1 MRLFSGH
8 LQNNADLNFVE
19 AGKFHLQRKDRLLAE
34 QLVEEIVLQTNHLRL
49 TAKKW
54 GPDGGTPVLALHG
67 WLDNANTFD
76 RLVPLLPELNLVSLD
91 LPGHGKSDHRP
102 AGMRYHYTD
111 YLDDVMAAA
120 DTLGWKQFTL
130 LGHSMGAGIGCLAAS
145 AYPDRVTKMVL
156 IEGMGAVTDEL
167 KDVPELLRKSVES
180 MKAPP
185 LKKTVAYHD
194 MEVLVRARAAAG
206 NLTRES
212 AEILVRRAIK
222 RNGDGYGWRS
232 DQRLKRPYPQYFTN
246 EVMLA
251 FLRGITAPVM
261 LITADGGTLRKRPYF
276 ESRCKAIKNL
286 QIAPLAGHHHLHLDN
301 PAPVA
306 EVITDFLYAQS

>member
-1 MRLFSGH
+1 M
-8 LQNNADLNFVE
+8 
-19 AGKFHLQRKDRLLAE
+19 AE
-34 QLVEEIVLQTNHLRL
+34 QLAKEIVIQTNHLRL

-54 GPDGGTPVLALHG
+54 GPGGGSPVLGLHG

-76 RLVPLLPELNLVSLD
+76 CLAPLLPQLNLVSLD

-120 DTLGWKQFTL
+120 DMLGWEQFTL

-145 AYPDRVTKMVL
+145 AYPDRVTKLIL
-156 IEGMGAVTDEL
+156 IEGVGAVTGEL
-167 KDVPELLRKSVES
+167 NDVPGLLRRSIES
-180 MKAPP
+180 MTSSPSN
-185 LKKTVAYHD
+185 KTAAYHD
-194 MEVLVRARAAAG
+194 MAVLIRARAAAG
-206 NLTRES
+206 SLTRNS
-212 AEILVRRAIK
+212 AEILVRRAV
-222 RNGDGYGWRS
+222 RRDGDGYRWRS

-251 FLRGITAPVM
+251 FLRGITAPVL

-276 ESRCKAIKNL
+276 QSRCKAIKNL
-286 QIAPLAGHHHLHLDN
+286 RIVTLAGHHHLHLDN
-301 PAPVA
+301 PAPVSEA
-306 EVITDFLYAQS
+306 INGFI